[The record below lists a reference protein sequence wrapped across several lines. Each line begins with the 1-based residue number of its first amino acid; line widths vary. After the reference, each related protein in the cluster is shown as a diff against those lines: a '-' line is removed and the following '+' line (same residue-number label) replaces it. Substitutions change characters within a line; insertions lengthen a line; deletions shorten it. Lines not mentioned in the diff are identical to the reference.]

1 MITVEVPKDV
11 RRYEAKLIGPLTTRN
26 TAGAAIAVVSAIIVN
41 RLLTFLGV
49 APDMTTL
56 FCIVAAIPGIGI
68 GWLKPY
74 EQPLEQF
81 LISIYYTEI
90 LSPPIRKYVSEN
102 EYEECIPVQKLN
114 KKKKKKKK
122 TEMESFM

>member
-26 TAGAAIAVVSAIIVN
+26 TVGAAIAVVSAIVVN
-41 RLLTFLGV
+41 KLLTMLGV
-49 APDMTTL
+49 APDMATV
-56 FCIVAAIPGIGI
+56 FCIVAAIPGLGI
-68 GWLKPY
+68 GWFKPY

-81 LISIYYTEI
+81 LISLYYTEI
-90 LSPPIRKYVSEN
+90 SSPPIRKYVSEN
-102 EYEECIPVQKLN
+102 EYEECIPAKSSN

-122 TEMESFM
+122 TEMEAFV